1 MSKIALALLIAFGV
15 TIVAVSLAPSHLLV
29 QTAVAGPKG
38 DR

>member
-15 TIVAVSLAPSHLLV
+15 TIVAVSLAPSHL